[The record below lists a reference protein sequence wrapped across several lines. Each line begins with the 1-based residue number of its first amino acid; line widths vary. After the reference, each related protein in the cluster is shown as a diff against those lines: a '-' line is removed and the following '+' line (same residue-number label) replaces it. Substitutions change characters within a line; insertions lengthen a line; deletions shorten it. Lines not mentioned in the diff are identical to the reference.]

1 MTDTLDRA
9 AVGAERKKSPASV
22 QVVASPGGVHAWLV
36 EEHAVPLL
44 ALEFA
49 FVGGASQDPAERPGV
64 ANMLSGMLDE
74 GAGPYDSD
82 AFQTQVAD
90 HAIEL
95 RFSADRDAF
104 RGSLKTLVSHLPK
117 AVELLRLALNEARLD
132 PEAIARVRG
141 QIEAG
146 LRHDASNPDVLAMR
160 AFNETAFAGHPYGR
174 SVRGSLDSVAAI
186 NRDDLSAFRAGVL
199 ARDNLHVA
207 AVGAVS
213 ADVLGAL
220 LDDAFGDLP
229 QASDLT
235 QVAQIELQGQGV
247 RRVVEVD
254 TPQSVV
260 RFGAPGVARHDPD
273 YMAAYIANH
282 ILGGGVFSARLF
294 REVREKR
301 GLAYGVSSALY
312 PMRHA
317 AMFFGGTA
325 TKNERVAESIEVIS
339 AEIAR
344 MGAEGPDE
352 DEVRLARQYL
362 IGSYALHFDTSS
374 KIAGQLLH
382 LSLEKM
388 GVDYIDRRNDLVASV
403 TREDVRRAAARIF
416 DASKL
421 LVVTAGKPVG
431 LTGQG

>member
-1 MTDTLDRA
+1 MTDMVAKSTAGTGHRH
-9 AVGAERKKSPASV
+9 SPASV
-22 QVVASPGGVHAWLV
+22 QVVSSPGGVAAWLV

-74 GAGPYDSD
+74 GAGSYDSD
-82 AFQTQVAD
+82 AFQSLLAD

-104 RGSLKTLVSHLPK
+104 RGSLKTLVSNLPK

-132 PEAIARVRG
+132 QAAIERVRG

-146 LRHDASNPDVLAMR
+146 LRHDAANPEVLAMR
-160 AFNETAFAGHPYGR
+160 AFNEMAYAGHPYGR
-174 SVRGSLDSVAAI
+174 SVRGTLDTVAALT
-186 NRDDLSAFRAGVL
+186 REDLSTYRAGVL

-207 AVGAVS
+207 AVGAVD
-213 ADVLGAL
+213 ARTLGAL
-220 LDDAFGDLP
+220 LDDVFGALP
-229 QASDLT
+229 QASDLAT
-235 QVAQIELQGQGV
+235 VPYLELQSQGA
-247 RRVVEVD
+247 RRVIEVE

-260 RFGAPGVARHDPD
+260 RFGAPGIARHDPD
-273 YMAAYIANH
+273 YLPAYIANH

-301 GLAYGVSSALY
+301 GLAYSVSSALY
-312 PMRHA
+312 PMRYS

-325 TKNERVAESIEVIS
+325 TKNERVDESIEVIA

-344 MGAEGPDE
+344 MGAEGPDDE
-352 DEVRLARQYL
+352 EVRLARQYL

-382 LSLEKM
+382 LSLENM
-388 GVDYIDRRNDLVASV
+388 GVDYIDRRNDLIAAV
-403 TREDVRRAAARIF
+403 TREDVQRAAARF
-416 DASKL
+416 LDADKL
-421 LVVTAGKPVG
+421 LVVTAGKPAKA
-431 LTGQG
+431 

>member
-1 MTDTLDRA
+1 MTDSLDKA
-9 AVGAERKKSPASV
+9 AAGAERKKSPASV

-82 AFQTQVAD
+82 AFQTQLAD

-117 AVELLRLALNEARLD
+117 AVELLRLALNEARLE

-160 AFNETAFAGHPYGR
+160 AFNEMAFAGHPYGR

-186 NRDDLSAFRAGVL
+186 NRDDLSALRAGVL

-207 AVGAVS
+207 AVGAVNAS
-213 ADVLGAL
+213 VLGAL
-220 LDDAFGDLP
+220 LDDVFGDLP
-229 QASDLT
+229 QASDLAP
-235 QVAQIELQGQGV
+235 VAQIELQGQGA
-247 RRVVEVD
+247 RRVVEVE

-260 RFGAPGVARHDPD
+260 RFGAPGIARHDPD

-325 TKNERVAESIEVIS
+325 TKNERVAESIEVIA

-431 LTGQG
+431 LTG

>member
-1 MTDTLDRA
+1 MTHLLEKA
-9 AVGAERKKSPASV
+9 PHGADRKKSPASV
-22 QVVASPGGVHAWLV
+22 QIIASPGGVHAWLV

-49 FVGGASQDPAERPGV
+49 FVGGTSQDPVGRPGV

-82 AFQTQVAD
+82 GFQTVLAD

-117 AVELLRLALNEARLD
+117 AVDLLRLALNEARLE
-132 PEAIARVRG
+132 PEAMARVRG

-146 LRHDASNPDVLAMR
+146 LRHDANNPDVLAMR
-160 AFNETAFAGHPYGR
+160 AFNETAFAGHPYGQPA
-174 SVRGSLDSVAAI
+174 SGNLDSVAAI
-186 NRDDLSAFRAGVL
+186 TRDDLSAYRAGVL

-207 AVGAVS
+207 AVGAVG
-213 ADVLGAL
+213 ADVLAAL
-220 LDDAFGDLP
+220 LDEAFGDLP

-235 QVAQIELQGQGV
+235 DVAKINLQGQGV
-247 RRVVEVD
+247 QRVVDVE

-260 RFGAPGVARHDPD
+260 RFGAPGIARHDPD
-273 YMAAYIANH
+273 YLPAYIANH

-294 REVREKR
+294 KEVREKR

-352 DEVRLARQYL
+352 DEVRLAKQYL

-374 KIAGQLLH
+374 KIASQLLH

-388 GVDYIDRRNDLVASV
+388 GVDYIDRRNDLVAAV
-403 TREDVRRAAARIF
+403 TLDDVRRASARIF
-416 DASKL
+416 DAGKL
-421 LVVTAGKPVG
+421 LVVVAGKPEG
-431 LTGQG
+431 L